1 MYRLKETNYLNE
13 RLADRMAKCNR
24 EIAENVP
31 DKALETGEREI
42 RELWQNRQ
50 LDKDEDSGIDRSKE
64 YVGGRTADRDGES
77 LVCNYLPTH
86 ESCLWCQKVS
96 TISSSHLL
104 ISLANVC

>member
-1 MYRLKETNYLNE
+1 
-13 RLADRMAKCNR
+13 MAKCNR

-77 LVCNYLPTH
+77 LQEKPPPTEAEKLEFLQIH
-86 ESCLWCQKVS
+86 AKLCAKSEPK
-96 TISSSHLL
+96 
-104 ISLANVC
+104 